1 MVNLRP
7 ESDWP
12 RRFRVAADL
21 PRVVAILR
29 RIAYDVHELARSRRV
44 ADLDQAAVAED
55 PRAERRRRV
64 AEPALE
70 FIAFC
75 REAIGHL
82 RELARKH
89 HVTLLTATHDVDH
102 GQAAVLAEWF
112 DGN

>member
-1 MVNLRP
+1 M
-7 ESDWP
+7 S
-12 RRFRVAADL
+12 
-21 PRVVAILR
+21 
-29 RIAYDVHELARSRRV
+29 
-44 ADLDQAAVAED
+44 
-55 PRAERRRRV
+55 
-64 AEPALE
+64 PATL
-70 FIAFC
+70 FHH